1 MNRITVSIKLLKE
14 KISEMENNQISFVEL
29 SLVPEQMEQSE
40 INPAF
45 LHFEGIEKNGQHTDF
60 ESIDESFTTDGM
72 KTIKSA

>member
-45 LHFEGIEKNGQHTDF
+45 LHFEGIEKMGSTRILKALMNRSRQM
-60 ESIDESFTTDGM
+60 E
-72 KTIKSA
+72 